1 MHCCIYDIRRPSGE
15 VSTNY
20 IDTMCNFA
28 LYWWPHY
35 HSRSGKVAYVVG
47 NLSQTSCAHRWSVIF
62 RNTAVPWEHK
72 LTRISMIA
80 MIVWWNLLSNTV
92 LYIFAIKTTPDWP
105 GWFLVL
111 HIWHWLL
118 KWSQYRPLWD
128 SLQSTANVFPQWRFV
143 GPMTD
148 TPVQE
153 SPFKVHKAPQTTP
166 PNLNLIP
173 PHPHPTLT
181 WSLPC
186 QVTSRTRNLV

>member
-1 MHCCIYDIRRPSGE
+1 MQYDIRRPSGE

-20 IDTMCNFA
+20 IDTMCKFA

-35 HSRSGKVAYVVG
+35 HSRSVKVAYVVG
-47 NLSQTSCAHRWSVIF
+47 DLSQTSYAHRWSVIF

-128 SLQSTANVFPQWRFV
+128 SRSLLPACFHSGDLLGQWLTPQYRRAHLKSTKLHRPPLQ
-143 GPMTD
+143 
-148 TPVQE
+148 
-153 SPFKVHKAPQTTP
+153 
-166 PNLNLIP
+166 I
-173 PHPHPTLT
+173 
-181 WSLPC
+181 
-186 QVTSRTRNLV
+186 